1 MKFTLLSEDASS
13 RARRGVLALPHGDV
27 QTPAFMPVG
36 TQATVKTLDP
46 RDLEA
51 LGAEIVLGNT
61 YHLLLRPGHEL
72 VRRQGGLHRFMAWPR
87 NLLTDS
93 GGFQVFSLQERRT
106 IDEQGV
112 KFASHLDGS
121 ARYLSPEISMDIQ
134 VALGSDVLMAFDEC
148 PPSGAERAYHEASLA
163 RTTRWA
169 RRCKAA
175 WLAAREKDT
184 EYRGALFGIVQGG
197 LHADLRAR
205 HAAEISEL
213 DLPGNALGG
222 YSVGESPEAM
232 RAGVAESA
240 PLLPREKPR
249 YLMGVGTPE
258 DLVSCVAA
266 GVDMFDCVHPTR
278 TARHNLLFTSQG
290 KLNIRSARY
299 AEDAAP
305 ADPACACYT
314 CRTFSRAYLRHLAV
328 AGETLGLRLNTIH
341 NVHFYLQLMRE
352 VRAALEAGTFDAF
365 RRAFFARPARV
376 E

>member
-46 RDLEA
+46 RDLET

-240 PLLPREKPR
+240 PLLPRDKPR

-305 ADPACACYT
+305 ADSACACYT